1 MLVISCHADTGF
13 TSHRLRRLE
22 GGLVEGHLD
31 NFIGVHAV
39 MQAYFSGRLGGEG
52 VRIELTWG
60 EEEGLLGAKQ
70 LAPTLAASD
79 TVIVVDVTG
88 TPTDKDFVIEKC
100 LDASLRADLEKM
112 FTGLRYDL
120 YSHCPDPISDCD
132 ETDVY
137 QPLCPRTCFLGVPC
151 TGGDY
156 NAGVVRARLASVD
169 AVAEALCRLAAWAG
183 GARNA

>member
-13 TSHRLRRLE
+13 RSHRLRRLE

-39 MQAYFSGRLGGEG
+39 MQAYFSGRMAGEG
-52 VRIELTWG
+52 IRIELTWG
-60 EEEGLLGAKQ
+60 EEEGLLGAQQ
-70 LAPTLAASD
+70 LAPTLAPSD

-100 LDASLRADLEKM
+100 RDASLRHDLERLLE
-112 FTGLRYDL
+112 GLRYDL
-120 YSHCPDPISDCD
+120 YADCPDPISDCD

-137 QPLCPRTCFLGVPC
+137 QPLCPRTCFLGLPC

-156 NAGVVRARLASVD
+156 NAGLVQARLASVD
-169 AVAEALCRLAAWAG
+169 AAAEALGRLTALAG
-183 GARNA
+183 EVPNA